1 MKKTG
6 KSDKV
11 PEPSGTWPVLEH
23 LPLLAKSRPPW
34 RAFAYLAN
42 KYGPAFSIRT
52 GSKQSLVVS
61 SCELAKKSFTKND
74 KNFASRLLTTATKL
88 LAYDYAVFVI
98 SPYGR
103 VSELDACPS
112 AVKVDLHKQLDHMM
126 LNKMLRMVAGRR
138 FPNGIEDRETRQF
151 QRLVKELVC
160 LLENMFL
167 LDVFPFL
174 GLLGQTRAMKRVWR
188 DLDSLLE

>member
-103 VSELDACPS
+103 VSELDAC
-112 AVKVDLHKQLDHMM
+112 V
-126 LNKMLRMVAGRR
+126 
-138 FPNGIEDRETRQF
+138 REIY
-151 QRLVKELVC
+151 RL
-160 LLENMFL
+160 
-167 LDVFPFL
+167 
-174 GLLGQTRAMKRVWR
+174 
-188 DLDSLLE
+188 